1 LFFGNDTEFASAQ
14 REGGKKRQNKQTQ
27 QIKKIFIIALCFFEN
42 IEELILSVKQRN
54 RGREIIF

>member
-1 LFFGNDTEFASAQ
+1 V
-14 REGGKKRQNKQTQ
+14 KKRQNKQTQ

-54 RGREIIF
+54 SGMGAIFHGQFGTRGIAQYDEA